1 MRALVSAQVQPG
13 YLDPTWSDSREG
25 VAVAVG
31 FSGDVCLRPNEGR
44 GEVESLGVAVGKGL
58 VAVAVG
64 FRGKA
69 CLGPNEGRGEV
80 ELLGATTGKGLVAVT
95 VGFSGEACLEPNE
108 GREVES

>member
-1 MRALVSAQVQPG
+1 M
-13 YLDPTWSDSREG
+13 
-25 VAVAVG
+25 
-31 FSGDVCLRPNEGR
+31 
-44 GEVESLGVAVGKGL
+44 

-64 FRGKA
+64 FRDEA

-80 ELLGATTGKGLVAVT
+80 ESLGATTGKGLVAVA